1 MRAIALA
8 LVAQGAINSGFR
20 VTVPGPRREPGKSN
34 LRIIVVKNVALQDFG
49 GNDIAPARA
58 RGGQV
63 LARLHDRLGFSDKHD
78 DFAQLG
84 AAITSSRKIDQDQ
97 PVWADQASRQSIY
110 IVDEGLAY
118 SFTFLPGGKRHI
130 DDIYGPG
137 AICNWTR
144 LKHEDYRCNIMA
156 KAGTT
161 LLALDPTRVAQWLDN
176 RFALANLLEQHEL
189 ARAFRNS
196 QRIRALISLPAPH
209 KIAMLLLDL
218 QEELALAGMIDEWL
232 PFGLTQQEIGD
243 VAGMTVVHVNRT
255 LAKMVDAGELE
266 RRPGKFRLLNPGRL
280 KAQLGYLHYF
290 GRENA
295 CQGR

>member
-1 MRAIALA
+1 M
-8 LVAQGAINSGFR
+8 
-20 VTVPGPRREPGKSN
+20 TVPGLRREPGKSN

-97 PVWADQASRQSIY
+97 PVWADQASRQSLY